1 MKKTVVTVIALLF
14 TTIGLGAQNSI
25 RWFNDEYNF
34 GAFKEDS
41 GLVTCQFKGINIVDE
56 PISIVNARATCG
68 CTTPEYSYDPF
79 APGDT
84 ITITVSYDPEGRPGR
99 FMKKVYLRNSNDEE
113 QAELR
118 IRGVVIGSEETLKNR
133 YPITYGKVRLQRD
146 MVAMGELPRGRAKA
160 EFISVYNQT
169 TDTIEPKLKY
179 VPEYIKSTITPSII
193 PPGEQ
198 ASLSFHFDAFYCEKW
213 GVINDSV
220 VIISDARNGEKITFD
235 VSANIVPD
243 FTKLT
248 PGERMNAPVVD
259 FDNDRL
265 DFGKVDRSGEPII
278 KEFQIKN
285 RGKNPLQIYRVYSPE
300 DGVEV
305 FAEKDKLKGGKST
318 KIKVKVIPSQL
329 KGELLNARIVFVV
342 NDPINSQPAVRVV
355 GELK

>member
-1 MKKTVVTVIALLF
+1 MKKTIVTLIALLLIS
-14 TTIGLGAQNSI
+14 IGLSAQGSI

-41 GLVTCQFKGINIVDE
+41 GLVTCQFKGINIADE

-84 ITITVSYDPEGRPGR
+84 ITVTVSYDPEGRPGR
-99 FMKKVYLRNSNDEE
+99 FMKKVYLRNSRDEE
-113 QAELR
+113 QDELK
-118 IRGVVIGSEETLKNR
+118 IRGVVIGSVETLKNR
-133 YPITYGKVRLQRD
+133 YPITCGKVRLQRD

-179 VPEYIKSTITPSII
+179 VPEYIKSTITPSVI

-198 ASLSFHFDAFYCEKW
+198 ASISFHFDAFYCEKW

-220 VIISDARNGEKITFD
+220 VMISDSRDVEKITFN

-243 FTKLT
+243 FSKLT
-248 PGERMNAPVVD
+248 PGQRMNAPIVEL
-259 FDNDRL
+259 DNSRI
-265 DFGKVDRSGEPII
+265 DFGKVSRNGEPIT

-285 RGKNPLQIYRVYSPE
+285 IGEDPLKIYRIYSPE
-300 DGVEV
+300 EGVEV
-305 FAEKDKLKGGKST
+305 FAEKDKLKKGKST
-318 KIKVKVIPSQL
+318 KIKVKVTPSQL
-329 KGELLNARIVFVV
+329 KGELLNARVVFVL
-342 NDPINSQPAVRVV
+342 NDPTNSQPVVRLV

>member
-14 TTIGLGAQNSI
+14 TIIGLGAQNSI

-160 EFISVYNQT
+160 EFISIYNQT

-342 NDPINSQPAVRVV
+342 NDPNNSQPVVRVV

>member
-1 MKKTVVTVIALLF
+1 MKKIGLTLIALLYM
-14 TTIGLGAQNSI
+14 TIGLSAQNSI
-25 RWFNDEYNF
+25 RWFNEEHDF

-41 GLVTCQFKGINIVDE
+41 GLVTCQFKGVNVANE

-84 ITITVSYDPEGRPGR
+84 IIVTVSYDPEGRPGR

-113 QAELR
+113 QAELK

-146 MVAMGELPRGRAKA
+146 MVAIGEVSRGRAKA

-169 TDTIEPKLKY
+169 TDTIAPALKY
-179 VPEYIKSTITPSII
+179 VPEYVKSSINPSVI

-198 ASLSFHFDAFYCEKW
+198 ASVSFHFDAFYCEEW
-213 GVINDSV
+213 GLVEDSV
-220 VIISDARNGEKITFD
+220 VMISDAHNGEEITFD
-235 VSANIVPD
+235 VSANVVPD
-243 FTKLT
+243 FSKLT
-248 PGERMNAPVVD
+248 PGERMNAPIIEIE
-259 FDNDRL
+259 NDRI
-265 DFGKVDRSGEPII
+265 DFGKVNRSGESIT
-278 KEFQIKN
+278 KYFEIKN
-285 RGKNPLQIYRVYSPE
+285 RGKNPLKIYRVYSPE

-305 FAEKDKLKGGKST
+305 FAEKDKIKGGKST
-318 KIKVKVIPSQL
+318 KIKVKVTPSQL

-342 NDPINSQPAVRVV
+342 NDPMIPQPAVRVV